1 MKIIKTEST
10 SKSVEVFKKGISKIG
25 TSLKSNMKRNVII
38 LGALVLLC
46 GAVLLNINLF
56 VNANEDKYDPSFF
69 ENGDTDKNDANA
81 NAESKGD
88 SYFAMAQL
96 DRAQARDEALEVL
109 YSITTSETAT
119 EEEKSSAFNGIENM
133 AKIIE
138 QEANIE
144 TLIKAKGFTECVA
157 VINDDNISVIVNSE
171 SLMPSQIAQ
180 ITEIVY
186 EVAEIIPSNITII
199 EKQ

>member
-1 MKIIKTEST
+1 
-10 SKSVEVFKKGISKIG
+10 
-25 TSLKSNMKRNVII
+25 
-38 LGALVLLC
+38 
-46 GAVLLNINLF
+46 
-56 VNANEDKYDPSFF
+56 
-69 ENGDTDKNDANA
+69 
-81 NAESKGD
+81 
-88 SYFAMAQL
+88 
-96 DRAQARDEALEVL
+96 
-109 YSITTSETAT
+109 
-119 EEEKSSAFNGIENM
+119 M

>member
-69 ENGDTDKNDANA
+69 ENGDTDKNNANA

>member
-10 SKSVEVFKKGISKIG
+10 SKSVELFKKGINKIG
-25 TSLKSNMKRNVII
+25 DSMKGNMKRNLII
-38 LGALVLLC
+38 AGALVVLC
-46 GAVLLNINLF
+46 GAVLLNIKLF
-56 VNANEDKYDPSFF
+56 VNADREDYDPSFY
-69 ENGDTDKNDANA
+69 ENGKNDSADTGSNVTDKN
-81 NAESKGD
+81 D

-109 YSITTSETAT
+109 KGITTSESAS
-119 EEEKSSAFNGIENM
+119 EEEKSNAYSGIEAI

-144 TLIKAKGFTECVA
+144 TLVKAKGFTECVA
-157 VINDDNISVIVNSE
+157 VISDSKASVIVNGE

-186 EVAEIIPSNITII
+186 EVSQITPSNITII